1 MLHWGGLEGKGG
13 DFLRIGICDDAAAA
27 RESLRLLCLGYFREE
42 EPLFFEFSGGPGLL
56 GWLERHRR
64 ELDLLF
70 LDIEMPGLTGMD
82 TARKLRTMDRELP
95 LVFVTG
101 YADYVYQGYEVGAM
115 GYLVKPVDRKALY
128 ALLARVEE
136 ERRRQAPDYYV
147 IRNSEGLY
155 RIPKGEIL
163 YACSDRRLVSVVT
176 ADRTYAFYAKLDD
189 VAKQLGPAFLR
200 IHQRYLVQT
209 DRVEAMEGSTLRVGG
224 ASLPVSRSLRQ
235 SVSMA
240 LARHMLG
247 EEAQP

>member
-1 MLHWGGLEGKGG
+1 M
-13 DFLRIGICDDAAAA
+13 RIGICDDAAAA

-42 EPLFFEFSGGPGLL
+42 EPVFFEFSGGRGLL
-56 GWLERHRR
+56 GWLTRHRR

-70 LDIEMPGLTGMD
+70 LDIEMPGLSGMD
-82 TARKLRTMDRELP
+82 TARKLRAMDRELP

-101 YADYVYQGYEVGAM
+101 YADYVYQGYEVGAV
-115 GYLVKPVDRKALY
+115 GYLMKPVDRKDLY

-155 RIPKGEIL
+155 RVSRREIL
-163 YACSDRRLVSVVT
+163 YACSEKRLVSVVT
-176 ADRTYAFYAKLDD
+176 ADRAYAFYAKLDD
-189 VAKQLGPAFLR
+189 VAKQLGPEFLR
-200 IHQRYLVQT
+200 IHQRYLVRM
-209 DRVEAMEGSTLRVGG
+209 DRVEAMEGSTLHIGG
-224 ASLPVSRSLRQ
+224 AALPVSRSLRQ

-247 EEAQP
+247 EEMEG

>member
-13 DFLRIGICDDAAAA
+13 AFLRIGICDDAAAA

-42 EPLFFEFSGGPGLL
+42 EPVFFAFSGGQGFL
-56 GWLERHRR
+56 GWQERHRR

-70 LDIEMPGLTGMD
+70 LDIEMPGLSGMD

-115 GYLVKPVDRKALY
+115 GYLIKPVDRKALY
-128 ALLARVEE
+128 ALLGRVEE
-136 ERRRQAPDYYV
+136 EQRRKAPDYYV

-155 RIPKGEIL
+155 RIPKREIL

-189 VAKQLGPAFLR
+189 VARQLGPDFLR

-209 DRVEAMEGSTLRVGG
+209 DRVEALEGSTLYIGG
-224 ASLPVSRSLRQ
+224 AALPVSRSLRQ

-247 EEAQP
+247 EEELP

>member
-1 MLHWGGLEGKGG
+1 M
-13 DFLRIGICDDAAAA
+13 LRIGICDDIYDA
-27 RESLRLLCLGYFREE
+27 RLVLRSALERVLERRRTEGQ
-42 EPLFFEFSGGPGLL
+42 FFDFSSGEGLL
-56 GWLERHRR
+56 RWLERHAG
-64 ELDLLF
+64 ELDLVF
-70 LDIEMPGLTGMD
+70 LDMEMGELDGME
-82 TARKLRTMDRELP
+82 TARRLRAADGGLQ

-115 GYLVKPVDRKALY
+115 GYLIKPVDRQALY

-136 ERRRQAPDYYV
+136 EQRRKAPDYYV

-155 RIPKGEIL
+155 RIPKREIL

-189 VAKQLGPAFLR
+189 VAEQLGPDFLR

-209 DRVEAMEGSTLRVGG
+209 DRVEAMEGSTLHIGG
-224 ASLPVSRSLRQ
+224 TSLPVSRSLRQ

-247 EEAQP
+247 EEELP